1 MEKRR
6 KAPQKSPP
14 SPAHKE
20 TSNNPSRLSSSS
32 LTPRSR
38 SPSQPAPTQPDQD
51 TAEQS
56 AAESEQVKSPLPIR
70 LPTKCKP
77 KTDSDSDS
85 DSRSTKSSASSSGK
99 VSKVLK
105 KTFKGKAIAIVKPFS
120 NAVTEKKS
128 PPNEKQ
134 KEIEARLNLYDFGS
148 DEDRDSSQRN
158 KVDESSEKKDTE
170 KDGLQVTS
178 DLVSLKSNSS
188 SSISSIKGIKR
199 IKSVKQGLLS
209 SRRLKLNPE
218 LKSVRVR
225 VEKLRKNSSRNDKL
239 EGRQNLAKSKASS
252 AKARLKEKESAYT
265 SGKESSISNDKSV
278 VSSDL
283 DSVDKSQEKVLGES
297 GSPSIT
303 EAESCLFRGSDIS
316 VPECKEEPGVAP
328 LVHNRAED
336 TKTELAPL
344 SPGPA
349 ADVKLEPVSSEIQ
362 SVSYQSDSSGQLLL
376 KNDRINEIVK
386 SEIFSQPSSLNK
398 DSVKVKLEKSVSERN
413 EDSSLLRNR

>member
-1 MEKRR
+1 M
-6 KAPQKSPP
+6 
-14 SPAHKE
+14 
-20 TSNNPSRLSSSS
+20 
-32 LTPRSR
+32 
-38 SPSQPAPTQPDQD
+38 
-51 TAEQS
+51 
-56 AAESEQVKSPLPIR
+56 
-70 LPTKCKP
+70 
-77 KTDSDSDS
+77 
-85 DSRSTKSSASSSGK
+85 
-99 VSKVLK
+99 K

-303 EAESCLFRGSDIS
+303 KAESCLFRGSDIS
-316 VPECKEEPGVAP
+316 VPECKEEPGVSP
-328 LVHNRAED
+328 LIHNRAED